1 MGVKHVWN
9 VFCTVINDNCND
21 DEQEA
26 DFLSVSTTA
35 QAGPPFF
42 QENDMSAD
50 NTVVVLSTQV
60 SEGCQKREYRVAE
73 MQAMENLTYE
83 AVTPHYTNWIMAEVF
98 DRSKVYEEEEAAWR
112 AALAL
117 ADEIRADGRILEYGV
132 QSVELQ
138 RTFPTQSAAALRAV
152 LKRKKLYPFDR

>member
-1 MGVKHVWN
+1 
-9 VFCTVINDNCND
+9 
-21 DEQEA
+21 
-26 DFLSVSTTA
+26 
-35 QAGPPFF
+35 
-42 QENDMSAD
+42 MSAD